1 MRMQSEE
8 EGEEGTFRVCVCVC
22 VSESCS
28 TGITFHWR

>member
-22 VSESCS
+22 RSHALQESRFI
-28 TGITFHWR
+28 GVK